1 MVLVKKTVGLR
12 KIVDI
17 VKLSP
22 VVHTGAKFDAAP
34 LAGILGGD
42 LIPIFFEIGDAYV
55 IAVANNVAHKLALVG
70 GKRLRKRIDRQKS
83 NQTNKQGHNCTAM
96 PLGVEAHAHL
106 MQV

>member
-42 LIPIFFEIGDAYV
+42 LIPISPESICAYV
-55 IAVANNVAHKLALVG
+55 VAVADNVSDKLAFVD
-70 GKRLRKRIDRQKS
+70 GKLRK
-83 NQTNKQGHNCTAM
+83 
-96 PLGVEAHAHL
+96 
-106 MQV
+106 